1 MKLQR
6 KAVIPMHIMTACRE
20 MEDYFHSFLIPTLHR
35 RCYLISLTS
44 QFTRR
49 EEATD
54 PSKYEAKIAHIEEGL
69 GLFVFD
75 VWTAAY
81 EISTF
86 FRNVRIRHQLT
97 SQKEEWSATLLWKNL
112 LLIGTRNENT
122 RISITYLSIRIG

>member
-1 MKLQR
+1 
-6 KAVIPMHIMTACRE
+6 MHIMTACRE

-35 RCYLISLTS
+35 RYLISLTS

-97 SQKEEWSATLLWKNL
+97 SQKEEWSATLLWKYL